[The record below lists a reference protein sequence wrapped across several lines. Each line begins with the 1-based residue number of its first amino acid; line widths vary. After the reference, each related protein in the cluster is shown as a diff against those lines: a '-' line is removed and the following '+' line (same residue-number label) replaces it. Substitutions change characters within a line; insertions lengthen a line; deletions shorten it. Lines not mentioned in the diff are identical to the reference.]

1 MNLHGDESPGMASV
15 AKLDGVTAKL
25 KGGIMLL
32 RLLIKMALFAVFP
45 GPVRIYDLVSS
56 FCCDKVTVSARN
68 QKQAEAQ

>member
-56 FCCDKVTVSARN
+56 F
-68 QKQAEAQ
+68 